1 MDITAIFFTLAGIA
15 ALGVMSPGPD
25 FIAVTHAAITS
36 TKKQAGAVAAGVV
49 VGNGIWATA
58 SLFGVG
64 TLFILFPT
72 LFIAFKIIGGTY
84 LIYMGGCML
93 KNAKTPIISSKDA
106 STGGTLTGFTKGFST
121 TVANPKAA
129 IFYASAL
136 TAVAPLDASYGLLS
150 LMVLVVLCVAAIW
163 FTCVVLFLST
173 PTAST
178 IYDNLKVYLEAI
190 FGSLIM
196 LFGIKQLFTS

>member
-1 MDITAIFFTLAGIA
+1 MDITIMLFTLAGIA

-25 FIAVTHAAITS
+25 FIAVTHAAVAS
-36 TKKQAGAVAAGVV
+36 SRKQAGAVAAGVV
-49 VGNGIWATA
+49 LGNGIWAA
-58 SLFGVG
+58 AALFGVG

-72 LFIAFKIIGGTY
+72 LFIAFKVIGGSY
-84 LIYMGGCML
+84 LIYMGLRML
-93 KNAKTPIISSKDA
+93 RQAKTPMSSTAEQSAPGVLA
-106 STGGTLTGFTKGFST
+106 SFVKGFSAT
-121 TVANPKAA
+121 IANPKAA

-150 LMVLVVLCVAAIW
+150 LMVLVVLCVATVW

-173 PTAST
+173 PKASAFYKS
-178 IYDNLKVYLEAI
+178 IKVYLESV

-196 LFGIKQLFTS
+196 FFGINQILSR

>member
-1 MDITAIFFTLAGIA
+1 MDITVMLLTLAGIA

-25 FIAVTHAAITS
+25 FIAVTHAAVAS
-36 TKKQAGAVAAGVV
+36 TRKLAGAVAAGVV
-49 VGNGIWATA
+49 LGNGIWAA
-58 SLFGVG
+58 AALFGVG

-72 LFIAFKIIGGTY
+72 LFIAFKVIGGSY
-84 LIYMGGCML
+84 LVYMGFRML
-93 KNAKTPIISSKDA
+93 RKARTPMA
-106 STGGTLTGFTKGFST
+106 SAVDTATPGILASFIKGFSA

-136 TAVAPLDASYGLLS
+136 TAVAPVDASYGLLS
-150 LMVLVVLCVAAIW
+150 LMVVVVLLVAATW

-173 PTAST
+173 PKASAFYKN
-178 IYDNLKVYLEAI
+178 IKVYLESV

-196 LFGIKQLFTS
+196 FFGINQILSR